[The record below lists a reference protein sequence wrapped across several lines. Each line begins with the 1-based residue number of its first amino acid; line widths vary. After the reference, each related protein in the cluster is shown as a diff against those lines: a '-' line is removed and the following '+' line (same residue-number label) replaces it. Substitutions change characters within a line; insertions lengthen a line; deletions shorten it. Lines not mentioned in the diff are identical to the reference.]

1 MRGGTT
7 HTGSPFAER
16 GFRGAGS
23 LGASRVD
30 TGAHRDGGGGGGEGQ
45 RRLGV
50 SLSLCSHIVL
60 DEALRQGLNAC
71 SVLFSWVPSSYVRCR
86 PLAAPFFASH
96 PLATSSLATP
106 SSLLPLANR
115 PSSLHP
121 LVSRPCH
128 FFLWLAVPVNSSSG

>member
-1 MRGGTT
+1 MFTLRKWGLEGWRREGGGGWVDT

-23 LGASRVD
+23 LGASCVD
-30 TGAHRDGGGGGGEGQ
+30 TGAHRDGGGGP
-45 RRLGV
+45 GV

-71 SVLFSWVPSSYVRCR
+71 SVLFSWVPSPYVRCR

-96 PLATSSLATP
+96 PLATSSVATP
-106 SSLLPLANR
+106 SSVLPLA
-115 PSSLHP
+115 
-121 LVSRPCH
+121 SRPLAAFFLAIPRH
-128 FFLWLAVPVNSSSG
+128 FFLC